1 VLEIITRRAVKIM
14 NKTLSN
20 LDTIIKE
27 YGIKY
32 VFVESGRFSIEQKC
46 NELDI
51 SPNDY
56 PTAMFWCELSWG
68 SGGDDGYD
76 FAYNS
81 FGDTLGE
88 AIENCL
94 NDFQDDQV
102 NAAKGRYLF
111 LLNR

>member
-1 VLEIITRRAVKIM
+1 M

>member
-1 VLEIITRRAVKIM
+1 M
-14 NKTLSN
+14 NDTLKN
-20 LDTIIKE
+20 LDIIIKQ

-32 VFVESGRFSIEQKC
+32 VFVESGRLSIEQKC

-51 SPNDY
+51 NPNDY

-94 NDFQDDQV
+94 NDFKSAVLAGGLDNDDQV
-102 NAAKGRYLF
+102 NAARDLRIF
-111 LLNR
+111 Q